1 MNQFNLINSTKFTT
15 PLLTFQ
21 YPKLLEPDTKF
32 SPDGRYEC
40 QGYCPVDQGA
50 TLADQ
55 LDKFLEEHK
64 ASLKAQSP
72 TTKFKLTD
80 LPWGYN
86 ETNGRPTFFVKTKC
100 KASGIDREGKAWSR
114 KPVLFD
120 AQGSVVQDRSTLD
133 GMWSGTTGRIS
144 FIASPFYTA
153 AIGAGITL
161 RLLAVQI
168 IELKSQGGNGTDH
181 GFSAEEGWTPSAS
194 KKAETI
200 PYNGEAS
207 VEFDPLDF

>member
-1 MNQFNLINSTKFTT
+1 MNQFNFINSAKFTT

-40 QGYCPVDQGA
+40 QGYCSVDQGA

-72 TTKFKLTD
+72 TTKFK
-80 LPWGYN
+80 
-86 ETNGRPTFFVKTKC
+86 
-100 KASGIDREGKAWSR
+100 ASGIDREGKTWSR

-120 AQGSVVQDRSTLD
+120 AQGNIVQDRDTLA

-144 FIASPFYTA
+144 FQASPFYTA
-153 AIGAGITL
+153 AIGAGVTL

-168 IELKSQGGNGTDH
+168 IELKSQGGSGTDH
-181 GFSAEEGWTPSAS
+181 GFSAEEGWTPSSS

-200 PYNGEAS
+200 PFNGEAS
-207 VEFDPLDF
+207 VEFDPMDF